1 MLSGRRA
8 VDLGAGTGRLT
19 LEMLPYVESATAVDA
34 SAEMLERLAL
44 KAGPQASSKLE
55 IVVADYASTGLPSG
69 AYDLIVSGWA
79 VCYCASSTF
88 PGWEERLDLVITEM
102 KRIARPG
109 ADIILFENYGTAVE
123 QPLPPDYLLP
133 YFQRLESVYGFQLRI
148 IQTDYRFNRFR

>member
-1 MLSGRRA
+1 MMEMTRDRSYYDQGQAGDCDGLIGAQPNLLPWLLETAVLSGRRA

-88 PGWEERLDLVITEM
+88 PGWEERLDSLS
-102 KRIARPG
+102 
-109 ADIILFENYGTAVE
+109 
-123 QPLPPDYLLP
+123 
-133 YFQRLESVYGFQLRI
+133 QR
-148 IQTDYRFNRFR
+148 